1 MNYYITIQS
10 QQHRESWSNILLLIL
25 AKLVRMPDDKVSLLQ
40 FVIFLNVPFVGYKK
54 QFELLAV
61 KNIFL
66 SLNNLRY

>member
-40 FVIFLNVPFVGYKK
+40 FVIFFDYTLCC
-54 QFELLAV
+54 
-61 KNIFL
+61 
-66 SLNNLRY
+66 